1 MFKLDKVK
9 SLFDCD
15 QCHQLIVEPVT
26 IPCGN
31 SVCKTHLDSHQKNFT
46 CELCREEHTVPE
58 KGFNVNK
65 RIQMALDIQ
74 LNTLTLDPKY
84 DQFKKKLEEA
94 KQTFAEVESTTKDPE
109 SFVYIYFEEIKRE
122 IDLRR
127 EELKAEIDE
136 YSNELIEEVE
146 STKLDLMSKSKQVD
160 RHTELVIGSKQE
172 LDSLI
177 RRFDNFEFNDK
188 KFEEIKTVPG
198 GLQQKLDAMLVAY
211 RESLLE
217 NKEYIFRYDNKSIGE
232 IFGSFQVSRDSKLVI
247 FYYYQTVLLIPKMC
261 NWD

>member
-1 MFKLDKVK
+1 M
-9 SLFDCD
+9 
-15 QCHQLIVEPVT
+15 
-26 IPCGN
+26 
-31 SVCKTHLDSHQKNFT
+31 
-46 CELCREEHTVPE
+46 
-58 KGFNVNK
+58 
-65 RIQMALDIQ
+65 
-74 LNTLTLDPKY
+74 
-84 DQFKKKLEEA
+84 
-94 KQTFAEVESTTKDPE
+94 
-109 SFVYIYFEEIKRE
+109 
-122 IDLRR
+122 
-127 EELKAEIDE
+127 
-136 YSNELIEEVE
+136 
-146 STKLDLMSKSKQVD
+146 
-160 RHTELVIGSKQE
+160 IGSKQE

-198 GLQQKLDAMLVAY
+198 SLQQKLDAMLVAY